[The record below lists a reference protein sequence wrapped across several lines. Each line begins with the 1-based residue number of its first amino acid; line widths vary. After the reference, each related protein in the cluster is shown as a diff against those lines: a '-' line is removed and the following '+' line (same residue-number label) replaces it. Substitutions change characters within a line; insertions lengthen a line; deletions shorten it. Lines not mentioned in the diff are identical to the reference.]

1 MSLLAQLT
9 INGIIAGSIYALVAA
24 GFSLIYGTNKF
35 MHFAHGASV
44 AVSGYFLFTLFK
56 ILGVNFYFSI
66 LITLFFSGLFGFL
79 LYRGVYLPLQKK
91 NASNVILLVASIAVL
106 IFFEN
111 LIQVLF
117 GADVKSVG
125 FFEIKE
131 GINLFGGSI
140 TEVQIFIFG
149 VSLFFLI
156 SLNFFM
162 KKTKLGKSMRAV
174 ADNKEL
180 ASIWGIN
187 PRRIAD
193 YSFILG
199 SFLAGIAGILIG
211 IEQGLSPGMGTILI
225 IKGFTGAIIGGIASV
240 PAAVLGSYVL
250 GFAENFGVALLPS
263 GYKDAI
269 GFLILFL
276 FLLFKPEGLFGIRKG
291 VKDV

>member
-1 MSLLAQLT
+1 
-9 INGIIAGSIYALVAA
+9 
-24 GFSLIYGTNKF
+24 
-35 MHFAHGASV
+35 
-44 AVSGYFLFTLFK
+44 
-56 ILGVNFYFSI
+56 
-66 LITLFFSGLFGFL
+66 
-79 LYRGVYLPLQKK
+79 VYLPLQKK